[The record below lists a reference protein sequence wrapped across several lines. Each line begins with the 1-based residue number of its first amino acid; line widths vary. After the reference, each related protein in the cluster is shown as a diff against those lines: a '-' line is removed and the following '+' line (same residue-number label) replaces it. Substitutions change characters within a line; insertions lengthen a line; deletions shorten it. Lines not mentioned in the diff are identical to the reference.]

1 MQFTWEL
8 LGSGTAKVMLGQ
20 GEKSITIF
28 ASYLSNALGDLLD
41 AINALLAGN
50 PRAVCAM
57 QDEPGEWRWVL
68 ERSSDQ
74 LRIQILRFDKNFSD
88 KPDDAGTPLLDIT
101 CPLLQFVRRI
111 KMTVDDLL
119 EEHGVDG
126 YRELWVNHDFPTR
139 DYERLAQWLAE
150 QKS

>member
-20 GEKSITIF
+20 GEKSVTIF
-28 ASYLSNALGDLLD
+28 ASNLSIALGDLLD

-50 PRAVCAM
+50 PRAVFAR

-74 LRIQILRFDKNFSD
+74 LGIQILRFEKNFSD
-88 KPDDAGTPLLDIT
+88 KPDDAGTPLVDMT
-101 CPLLQFVRRI
+101 CPLRQFVRRI
-111 KMTVDDLL
+111 KMALDNLL
-119 EEHGVDG
+119 EEHGVDS
-126 YRELWVNHDFPTR
+126 YRELWVKHDFPMR
-139 DYERLAQWLAE
+139 GYERLAQWLAE
-150 QKS
+150 QKP